1 MNSPRSI
8 FASLKVA
15 LIADEPTR
23 ICLSHECRV
32 MNLTPWN
39 SLYIFDHW
47 KPDLLLVESA
57 WEGYRGSWR
66 YGIASYPDH
75 PERNNAL
82 LGCVVGRARDE
93 SIPTIFWNREDGVHF
108 DRFIASAG
116 LFEHIFTVDENMIPH
131 YRAALKDIAALDVL
145 MFAAQPA
152 VHFPDPANVTV
163 EPNRRLVFVG
173 SYSRHIHPR
182 RRLWQDMAF
191 NAANNIGLT
200 LFDRNSSRRSE
211 QYRFP
216 WRRWINVRK
225 AIAHTR
231 TADVYRSYVASLNV
245 NTVDNSQTAFS
256 RRLVE
261 IMASGGLAVTNT
273 TPSVMRHF
281 RNFCETIDSEDE
293 ARVLFDR
300 LARDGWSRSDRE
312 RMRAGVDHVLQH
324 HTWRHRLG
332 QIMERVS

>member
-108 DRFIASAG
+108 DRFVASAR
-116 LFEHIFTVDENMIPH
+116 LFEYIFTVDENMIPH
-131 YRAALKDIAALDVL
+131 YRAALKDAATLGVL

-152 VHFPDPANVTV
+152 IHFPAPA
-163 EPNRRLVFVG
+163 EPVRRLAFVG
-173 SYSRHIHPR
+173 SYSRHIHAQR
-182 RRLWQDMAF
+182 RRWQDMAF
-191 NAANNIGLT
+191 QTANDIGLT
-200 LFDRNSSRRSE
+200 VYNRNSNRRSE
-211 QYRFP
+211 QYCFP
-216 WRRWINVRK
+216 NEPWIRVRK
-225 AIAHTR
+225 AITHRR
-231 TADVYRSYVASLNV
+231 TASVYRSYVASLNV

-273 TPSVMRHF
+273 TPAVTRHF
-281 RNFCETIDSEDE
+281 RNFCETIDSEEE
-293 ARVLFDR
+293 ARGLFDR
-300 LARDGWSRSDRE
+300 LARDGWSHSDRE